1 MCLGTCLEM
10 RSKDMYQPFER
21 GLNAGTPSYTGAQS
35 KGYATLATWQNGNVI
50 SLSLHSAES
59 TGNA

>member
-1 MCLGTCLEM
+1 
-10 RSKDMYQPFER
+10 MYQPFER